1 MSRFSFRRD
10 LLTAVTFAV
19 PVLLTMAPGIARA
32 DEPSAPATTG
42 VPATPASVEAAPAAR
57 PSHPAAPTAS
67 GPTVELS
74 ADDAR
79 ATIERRVGTT
89 SPGGMPLLETGLF
102 SVGHWEQQCVAPC
115 SVQLDPRYTYR
126 VSGDGLVPTDGFAI
140 PRSGAGDRVRV
151 DATMGS
157 STGRV
162 VGAASTVGGAGLMAL
177 GTLALILTPIFES
190 NDVGSD
196 GFRTGLAVGG
206 VSALSVGAL
215 AVGAG
220 LYLWFANGSHAR
232 TQVASAK

>member
-1 MSRFSFRRD
+1 MFSFSSRRD

-19 PVLLTMAPGIARA
+19 PVLLTAVPGTARA
-32 DEPSAPATTG
+32 DETPAAPAPAAVPVTTG
-42 VPATPASVEAAPAAR
+42 VPATPTATAPAA
-57 PSHPAAPTAS
+57 
-67 GPTVELS
+67 GPTVELA
-74 ADDAR
+74 ADDPR
-79 ATIERRVGTT
+79 ATIERRAGTS

-102 SVGHWEQQCVAPC
+102 TVGHWESQCVAPC
-115 SVQLDPRYTYR
+115 SVKLDPRFTYR
-126 VSGDGLVPTDGFAI
+126 VGGDGLVPTDGFAL
-140 PRSGAGDRVRV
+140 PRSGDRIRV

-162 VGAASTVGGAGLMAL
+162 AGGVAAVGGAGLMAL
-177 GTLALILTPIFES
+177 GTLALILTPIFDS
-190 NDVGSD
+190 NDVGSE

-215 AVGAG
+215 AFGAG

>member
-1 MSRFSFRRD
+1 MPRFSFRRD
-10 LLTAVTFAV
+10 LFTAVTFAV
-19 PVLLTMAPGIARA
+19 PVLLTISPGIARA
-32 DEPSAPATTG
+32 DEPNAPVTTG
-42 VPATPASVEAAPAAR
+42 VPANPAPAASAPSAQPSRPAAPA
-57 PSHPAAPTAS
+57 TS
-67 GPTVELS
+67 GPTVELT
-74 ADDAR
+74 ADDSR

-102 SVGHWEQQCVAPC
+102 SVGQWEQQCVAPC

-140 PRSGAGDRVRV
+140 PRSGDKVRV

>member
-1 MSRFSFRRD
+1 MSTFACPAVRRD
-10 LLTAVTFAV
+10 RPARLVAAFVFPALVA
-19 PVLLTMAPGIARA
+19 LAPRPAHA
-32 DEPSAPATTG
+32 DPPQAESTPAATT
-42 VPATPASVEAAPAAR
+42 PAATTPAATTPAPV
-57 PSHPAAPTAS
+57 

-74 ADDAR
+74 ATDAR

-89 SPGGMPLLETGLF
+89 SPAGMPLLETGFF
-102 SVGHWEQQCVAPC
+102 SVGQWEQQCLAPC
-115 SVQLDPRYTYR
+115 EVKLDPRYTYR
-126 VSGDGLVPTDGFAI
+126 VGGDGLVPTDGFAI
-140 PRSGAGDRVRV
+140 PRSGDKVRV

-162 VGAASTVGGAGLMAL
+162 AGALSTAGGASLMAL

>member
-1 MSRFSFRRD
+1 MFSFSSRKD

-19 PVLLTMAPGIARA
+19 PVLLTVAPRDAHA
-32 DEPSAPATTG
+32 DEPAPAAPANVPVTTG
-42 VPATPASVEAAPAAR
+42 VPANPAPAA
-57 PSHPAAPTAS
+57 PPPANPTT

-74 ADDAR
+74 ADDPR
-79 ATIERRVGTT
+79 ATIERRAGTS

-102 SVGHWEQQCVAPC
+102 TVGHWESQCVAPC
-115 SVQLDPRYTYR
+115 SVKLDPRYTYR
-126 VSGDGLVPTDGFAI
+126 VGGDGLVPTDGFAL
-140 PRSGAGDRVRV
+140 PRNGDRIRV

-162 VGAASTVGGAGLMAL
+162 AGAVATVGGAGLMAL

>member
-10 LLTAVTFAV
+10 LFTLVTFAV
-19 PVLLTMAPGIARA
+19 PVVLTMATSGTAHA
-32 DEPSAPATTG
+32 DEPAAPVTTG
-42 VPATPASVEAAPAAR
+42 VAADPAPAQHAAAPA
-57 PSHPAAPTAS
+57 PAPAPASTTA
-67 GPTVELS
+67 GPTVELT
-74 ADDAR
+74 ADDSR

-89 SPGGMPLLETGLF
+89 SPGGMPLLETGFF
-102 SVGHWEQQCVAPC
+102 SVGQWEQQCVAPC
-115 SVQLDPRYTYR
+115 AVKLDPRYTYR
-126 VSGDGLVPTDGFAI
+126 VSGDGLVPTDSFAI
-140 PRSGAGDRVRV
+140 PRSGDRVRV